1 MPRVELIGIGK
12 SFGPVVASS
21 NIDLVVE
28 DKEYVTILGP
38 SGCGKT
44 TLIRMVAGVI
54 EPTTGKVL
62 INGKDMS
69 DVLVEDRDIG
79 YVFQNIALFPHMNAL
94 DNVSY
99 WTKG

>member
-1 MPRVELIGIGK
+1 
-12 SFGPVVASS
+12 
-21 NIDLVVE
+21 
-28 DKEYVTILGP
+28 
-38 SGCGKT
+38 
-44 TLIRMVAGVI
+44 MVAGVI

-99 WTKG
+99 GPRVKGLTSKEIEEIPKILPYDGQAA